1 MCGICGFASSRPIS
15 RDSLNAMNGLLL
27 HRGPDDGGVFTTT
40 IRERHFGLAHRRLSV
55 LDLSDSGRQPMQT
68 EDGAYILVFNGEIYN
83 YESIRRELEAA
94 GEVFR
99 SRSDTEVLLK
109 GWRRWG
115 EAILSKCNGMFAFA
129 VLNRETGELFLA
141 RDRMG
146 VKPLFYYL
154 DEGSLVFASELKA
167 IAACP
172 EIRAEVN
179 AAVLPDYLYQGYIT
193 GEETIYK
200 KIYRLLPGHCA
211 VYSGRQLRTRQWWKL
226 PAAGES
232 GLSYEAAK
240 QKLKELLFD
249 SVKLRMV
256 SDVPL
261 GSFLSGGIDSS
272 LITAVAAECSTG
284 PLKTYT
290 IGFRNRKY
298 DESAWAAEVSM
309 VLKTEHHMTEVAG
322 EDFEEMLGRLA
333 WYYDEPFA
341 DPSEIP
347 TMLVSKAARRDVTV
361 VLSGDAGDELFGGY
375 NNHATVAKY
384 EKAKAFAPLTAPF
397 LKVPGLSPTLR
408 RRMEMLRD
416 YEKLG
421 PAGVQLWEAPA
432 ARAVLALC
440 GQSPF
445 PFRGEL
451 SERDAVGRRMRL
463 DCLGYLP
470 DDILV
475 KVDRASMSWSLEAR
489 CPLLDY
495 RLVEFA
501 FSLPQKYKYAD
512 GVRKKILKDVL
523 YDFVP
528 ESLFRRPKQGFKIPL
543 RDYLGEAQ
551 RAKLLQLSSPAFL
564 EEQGLFRPEGVRQL
578 LDDFERADA
587 SRFELLWNYYIFQ
600 LWYERHILC

>member
-1 MCGICGFASSRPIS
+1 MCGICGFSSSRPIS
-15 RDSLNAMNGLLL
+15 RESLSCMNGTLR
-27 HRGPDDGGVFTTT
+27 HRGPDDGGIYITAV
-40 IRERHFGLAHRRLSV
+40 RQNHVGLAHRRLSV
-55 LDLSDSGRQPMQT
+55 LDLSASGHQPMLT
-68 EDGAYILVFNGEIYN
+68 EDGGYAVVFNGEIYN
-83 YESIRRELEAA
+83 YESIRKELEAE
-94 GEVFR
+94 GEVFQ

-115 EAILSKCNGMFAFA
+115 EAILPRCNGMFAFA
-129 VLNRETGELFLA
+129 VLNRASGELFLA

-154 DEGSLVFASELKA
+154 DGDMLLFASELKA
-167 IAACP
+167 IIACP
-172 EIRAEVN
+172 EVRAEVN
-179 AAVLPDYLYQGYIT
+179 TNVLPDYLYQGYIS
-193 GEETIYK
+193 GEETVYK
-200 KIYRLLPGHCA
+200 NVYRLLPGHCA
-211 VYSGRQLRTRQWWKL
+211 VYSGRQLRTRQWWAL

-232 GLSYEAAK
+232 ELSYEAAR

-249 SVKLRMV
+249 AVKLRMI

-272 LITAVAAECSTG
+272 LITAVAARCSAE

-298 DESAWAAEVSM
+298 DESVWAAEVAK
-309 VLKTEHHMTEVAG
+309 VLKTEHHMTEVAD
-322 EDFEEMLGRLA
+322 EDFEEMLDRLS

-347 TMLVSKAARRDVTV
+347 TMLVSKAARQDVTV

-384 EKAKAFAPLTAPF
+384 ETAKALAPLTAP
-397 LKVPGLSPTLR
+397 LMKVPGLSPRLQ

-416 YEKLG
+416 YRRLG
-421 PAGVQLWEAPA
+421 SAGVQLWEAPT
-432 ARAVLALC
+432 ARAVLDLC
-440 GQSPF
+440 GQPPLPF
-445 PFRGEL
+445 CGEL
-451 SERDAVGRRMRL
+451 PERDAVGRRMRL
-463 DCLGYLP
+463 DCMGYLP

-501 FSLPQKYKYAD
+501 FSLPQKYKYAG

-528 ESLFRRPKQGFKIPL
+528 KALFERPKQGFKIPL
-543 RDYLGEAQ
+543 RDYLGSAQ
-551 RAKLLQLSSPAFL
+551 REKLLRLSSPAFL
-564 EEQGLFRPEGVRQL
+564 EEQGLFRPESVSL
-578 LDDFERADA
+578 LLSEFDRADS

-600 LWYERHILC
+600 LWYERHIRR